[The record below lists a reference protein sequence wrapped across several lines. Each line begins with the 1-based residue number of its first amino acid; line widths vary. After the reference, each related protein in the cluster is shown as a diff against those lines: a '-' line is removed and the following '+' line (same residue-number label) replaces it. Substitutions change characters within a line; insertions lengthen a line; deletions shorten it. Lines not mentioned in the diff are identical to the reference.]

1 MDPKMEKRRKG
12 PKWEVFRIW
21 WHKANDDGMSGW
33 GKVLE
38 DRVHLFLLDEK
49 AISKT
54 AHDLPK
60 VTQPV
65 RVKTLVSDPPSSTL
79 SISSFEMIGE
89 GTKQEDTWLTRAG
102 RFGGTEKKRNRPGLG
117 FCVCVCDTVGNRAG
131 VYTLLGPHCSRI
143 WFPM

>member
-1 MDPKMEKRRKG
+1 
-12 PKWEVFRIW
+12 
-21 WHKANDDGMSGW
+21 MSGW

-38 DRVHLFLLDEK
+38 DTVHLFLLDDYGK

-65 RVKTLVSDPPSSTL
+65 GVKTLVSDPPSSTL

-102 RFGGTEKKRNRPGLG
+102 RFGGTERKGK
-117 FCVCVCDTVGNRAG
+117 
-131 VYTLLGPHCSRI
+131 
-143 WFPM
+143 

>member
-1 MDPKMEKRRKG
+1 
-12 PKWEVFRIW
+12 
-21 WHKANDDGMSGW
+21 MSGW

-102 RFGGTEKKRNRPGLG
+102 RFGGTERKRRECFLSDEGG
-117 FCVCVCDTVGNRAG
+117 AG
-131 VYTLLGPHCSRI
+131 EISTGAEKLEAKEPVENYCRRFAWSEGSELILSTFKG
-143 WFPM
+143 